1 MLASI
6 RSLKPFQL
14 TEYIFLVLFA
24 YTIPISWRIS
34 TYVMVA
40 LFVTTILKGVFE
52 NGFKPN
58 MQQYKNRTAYFLLI
72 AFWVIYAVSFLY
84 SDNSTEARIQIGKK
98 LSFLLFP
105 LFFLCSNLS
114 YLTKNRIRAI
124 IYVLILGV
132 FTLFFINIIW
142 AIYDILFNDSDI
154 ERITS
159 HYKFFKTN
167 NSDILPYIHRGY
179 FSVMTCFALIFSIS
193 EFHEN
198 KSKKI
203 RIFNILSI
211 IIFTFIPFFITS
223 RAGIIC
229 TILTLTIG
237 WIWLTF
243 IKNEKKAGIASG
255 IIIVI
260 ILAAGYYIFPK
271 SIERFTITVENIKDG
286 KGDCRL
292 TIRNAN
298 RYVISENFMFGVGSG
313 DRSDETIKSYHRHKD
328 NVIAEMTPTD
338 DTEVNL
344 FEANKK
350 TLLDSINNK
359 FENEYDEEVY
369 NYIDSI
375 EDVQNIDYTSVRKL
389 LPEYQTTKHCIKHE
403 LNAHNQY
410 TDTLITVG
418 ILGLAILL
426 GIFAYPLFLMIRRK
440 EFDIITFSLIF
451 IVAFSSLFESLFERQ
466 MGIMFFIFFYLLLF
480 HSTFCQ
486 QKASIGHHNN

>member
-159 HYKFFKTN
+159 HYKFF
-167 NSDILPYIHRGY
+167 
-179 FSVMTCFALIFSIS
+179 IF
-193 EFHEN
+193 
-198 KSKKI
+198 
-203 RIFNILSI
+203 L
-211 IIFTFIPFFITS
+211 
-223 RAGIIC
+223 
-229 TILTLTIG
+229 
-237 WIWLTF
+237 
-243 IKNEKKAGIASG
+243 
-255 IIIVI
+255 
-260 ILAAGYYIFPK
+260 
-271 SIERFTITVENIKDG
+271 
-286 KGDCRL
+286 
-292 TIRNAN
+292 
-298 RYVISENFMFGVGSG
+298 
-313 DRSDETIKSYHRHKD
+313 
-328 NVIAEMTPTD
+328 
-338 DTEVNL
+338 
-344 FEANKK
+344 
-350 TLLDSINNK
+350 
-359 FENEYDEEVY
+359 
-369 NYIDSI
+369 
-375 EDVQNIDYTSVRKL
+375 
-389 LPEYQTTKHCIKHE
+389 
-403 LNAHNQY
+403 
-410 TDTLITVG
+410 
-418 ILGLAILL
+418 
-426 GIFAYPLFLMIRRK
+426 
-440 EFDIITFSLIF
+440 
-451 IVAFSSLFESLFERQ
+451 
-466 MGIMFFIFFYLLLF
+466 
-480 HSTFCQ
+480 
-486 QKASIGHHNN
+486 